1 MIFISEYS
9 GKADLFDHF
18 GDATDE
24 ELQHANI
31 YIGDNIVP
39 LRINNQHDL
48 APYYPYIISMGG
60 WSKGYAEI
68 HLSSE
73 SFIDEE
79 EREHLT
85 WKLEDVKRYWRSC
98 KRKKIPYD
106 IEKATQL
113 ISFFG
118 TPNGVE
124 QEIAERVAKSGDKAT
139 IDGLHDY
146 MHEYYRK
153 KLLEEMVRLGWD
165 KRHAKFWIWKD
176 WKMLV
181 EEEDNSGTN

>member
-1 MIFISEYS
+1 MY
-9 GKADLFDHF
+9 DHF

-68 HLSSE
+68 HLSKE

-106 IEKATQL
+106 IEKATQI

-118 TPNGVE
+118 MPNGIE
-124 QEIAERVAKSGDKAT
+124 QEIAERVKKDGEKAT
-139 IDGLHDY
+139 IDGIHDY
-146 MHEYYRK
+146 MHEYYRN
-153 KLLEEMVRLGWD
+153 KLLEEMIRLGWD
-165 KRHAKFWIWKD
+165 KRVAKYWIWKD
-176 WKMLV
+176 WKKAY
-181 EEEDNSGTN
+181 EEEEVINGNK